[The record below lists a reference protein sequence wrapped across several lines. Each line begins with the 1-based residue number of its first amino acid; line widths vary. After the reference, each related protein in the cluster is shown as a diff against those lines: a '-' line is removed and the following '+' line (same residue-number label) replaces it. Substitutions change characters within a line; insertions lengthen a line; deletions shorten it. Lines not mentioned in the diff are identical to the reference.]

1 MQRIK
6 VLENEHT
13 TIRSGERQ
21 IRQLGCQLAG
31 PLNNGKA
38 AKQILFG
45 KKTTLSLI
53 GRPSGK
59 QDPGNDPA
67 IFRQPHPRRLITI
80 ASPFD
85 QQFFD
90 LIKTIPRESFL
101 PDLVR
106 TISLN

>member
-1 MQRIK
+1 MQCIK
-6 VLENEHT
+6 VLENEHMT
-13 TIRSGERQ
+13 LRSGERQ
-21 IRQLGCQLAG
+21 IRQLGCQIAG
-31 PLNNGKA
+31 PLNNGRA

-53 GRPSGK
+53 GLPSGK
-59 QDPGNDPA
+59 QDLGNDPA
-67 IFRQPHPRRLITI
+67 LLRQPYPRRLITI

-90 LIKTIPRESFL
+90 LIKTSPREGFL

-106 TISLN
+106 TIPLN